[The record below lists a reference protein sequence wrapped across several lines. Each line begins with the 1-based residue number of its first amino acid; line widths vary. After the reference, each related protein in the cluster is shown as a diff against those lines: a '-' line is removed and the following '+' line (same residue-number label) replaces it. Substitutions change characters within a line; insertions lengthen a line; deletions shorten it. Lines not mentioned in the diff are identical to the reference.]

1 MAQSLANK
9 NRLLEK
15 YVEVVRQDGLNTNK
29 NVNIGINGATPNV
42 WIAGNL
48 SVGGTTSITSDVIT
62 STSANAFTVGANGTT
77 NPVLNIDASET
88 SVATGIQ
95 IEGQAAGSGANI
107 ETLSSG
113 TNESLTIDAKGTG
126 TIGLNTVGTTA
137 GVVTLGNSTSL
148 AGINV
153 NGPVKSNSIILA
165 NYEYVTSPT
174 FAAATF
180 ANGSAYPIYTFPN
193 DGTTWKLVFASLRFT
208 TAASSAATAQV
219 FLDPS
224 GTAPGAGTAQFATM
238 ALNGATNTVVNA
250 TAPVSTTSAAGGS
263 ISLAAAGAAT
273 TGLVGMV
280 LTVALQR
287 LS

>member
-1 MAQSLANK
+1 MP
-9 NRLLEK
+9 
-15 YVEVVRQDGLNTNK
+15 D
-29 NVNIGINGATPNV
+29 
-42 WIAGNL
+42 
-48 SVGGTTSITSDVIT
+48 
-62 STSANAFTVGANGTT
+62 F
-77 NPVLNIDASET
+77 NP
-88 SVATGIQ
+88 
-95 IEGQAAGSGANI
+95 
-107 ETLSSG
+107 SSG
-113 TNESLTIDAKGTG
+113 PKANFKRSVIIDSGETMDTQDTTG
-126 TIGLNTVGTTA
+126 LRQGGL
-137 GVVTLGNSTSL
+137 
-148 AGINV
+148 
-153 NGPVKSNSIILA
+153 IIA
-165 NYEYVTSPT
+165 TYEYVTSPT

-180 ANGSAYPIYTFPN
+180 ANGTSYPIYTFPN

-238 ALNGATNTVVNA
+238 ALNGSANTVVNA
-250 TAPVSTTSAAGGS
+250 TAPVGTASAAGGS